1 MNQNRNKDN
10 DLQRA
15 IDEIT
20 QKGGQGGS
28 AKPAPAPTAGMGT
41 PAGAP
46 TMKLPTNPAPAQGP
60 APMAAPM
67 GMSGQAA
74 PSMGMPSMS
83 SMGGFGRS
91 MGYGADISKV
101 KEAALKELFPIM
113 DRVEVE
119 PEKRFLLYQE
129 MLNTMRDKAVIAPAY
144 EAARQIRDDKVRADS
159 LLYLINSIDEMS
171 L

>member
-1 MNQNRNKDN
+1 MMNQNRNKDN

-20 QKGGQGGS
+20 QKGGAG
-28 AKPAPAPTAGMGT
+28 AAPKPAAPAQPPVGMMP
-41 PAGAP
+41 PAAAP
-46 TMKLPTNPAPAQGP
+46 SNTMKLPQAPAPA
-60 APMAAPM
+60 APQMAMPTAM
-67 GMSGQAA
+67 
-74 PSMGMPSMS
+74 PSMGGSSYGRPMS
-83 SMGGFGRS
+83 
-91 MGYGADISKV
+91 YGADISKV

-113 DRVEVE
+113 DRVEVD

-129 MLNTMRDKAVIAPAY
+129 MLNSMRDKAVIAPAY

>member
-20 QKGGQGGS
+20 QKGGAAGAS
-28 AKPAPAPTAGMGT
+28 AAPKPAAPAPAPM
-41 PAGAP
+41 GAP
-46 TMKLPTNPAPAQGP
+46 MPQPAPAAMKMPQ
-60 APMAAPM
+60 AP
-67 GMSGQAA
+67 Q
-74 PSMGMPSMS
+74 MGMPTMS
-83 SMGGFGRS
+83 APTGYGRP
-91 MGYGADISKV
+91 MGYTSDISKV

-119 PEKRFLLYQE
+119 PEKRFLLFQE
-129 MLNTMRDKAVIAPAY
+129 MLTTMRDKAVIAPAY
-144 EAARQIRDDKVRADS
+144 EAARQIRDDKIRADS

>member
-20 QKGGQGGS
+20 QKGGANGG
-28 AKPAPAPTAGMGT
+28 AKPAAAAQPPVGQPPVSMMPPVGMPTGG
-41 PAGAP
+41 
-46 TMKLPTNPAPAQGP
+46 TMKLPQNPAPQ
-60 APMAAPM
+60 
-67 GMSGQAA
+67 
-74 PSMGMPSMS
+74 MGMPSMS
-83 SMGGFGRS
+83 SAFGRP
-91 MGYGADISKV
+91 MGYGSDISKV

-129 MLNTMRDKAVIAPAY
+129 MLSTMRDKAVIAPAY

>member
-20 QKGGQGGS
+20 QKNTG
-28 AKPAPAPTAGMGT
+28 PAPKASSNA
-41 PAGAP
+41 
-46 TMKLPTNPAPAQGP
+46 NPAPAQPPVAP
-60 APMAAPM
+60 AGAPKPPVGAAAQPQPAMAAPQM
-67 GMSGQAA
+67 PA
-74 PSMGMPSMS
+74 GMPASMPS
-83 SMGGFGRS
+83 SFGRP
-91 MGYGADISKV
+91 MAYGSDISKV

-129 MLNTMRDKAVIAPAY
+129 MLTTMRDKAVIAPAY

>member
-15 IDEIT
+15 IDEIA
-20 QKGGQGGS
+20 QKGGSNGPKSGPQGQAPAS
-28 AKPAPAPTAGMGT
+28 QPPANVMPPAAAPAPHGQMKMPSAPVMPPMGMPGAGMG
-41 PAGAP
+41 GY
-46 TMKLPTNPAPAQGP
+46 
-60 APMAAPM
+60 
-67 GMSGQAA
+67 
-74 PSMGMPSMS
+74 
-83 SMGGFGRS
+83 GRT

-119 PEKRFLLYQE
+119 PEKRFLLFQE

>member
-20 QKGGQGGS
+20 QKGSGS
-28 AKPAPAPTAGMGT
+28 APKPANA
-41 PAGAP
+41 
-46 TMKLPTNPAPAQGP
+46 NPAPATAPVAPMPPMGGPKMSQPQVQPQGP
-60 APMAAPM
+60 AAPQM
-67 GMSGQAA
+67 PAM
-74 PSMGMPSMS
+74 PSMG
-83 SMGGFGRS
+83 GYGRS

-129 MLNTMRDKAVIAPAY
+129 MLTTMRDKAVIAPAY

>member
-1 MNQNRNKDN
+1 MNQNRKDN

-20 QKGGQGGS
+20 QKGGQQGGAPKPGVS
-28 AKPAPAPTAGMGT
+28 QPAQPAGMMPPAAPAQANTMKLPSMPTPAPAP
-41 PAGAP
+41 
-46 TMKLPTNPAPAQGP
+46 Q
-60 APMAAPM
+60 MA
-67 GMSGQAA
+67 
-74 PSMGMPSMS
+74 MPSMP
-83 SMGGFGRS
+83 MGGSFGRPMS
-91 MGYGADISKV
+91 YGADISKV

>member
-20 QKGGQGGS
+20 QKSGAG
-28 AKPAPAPTAGMGT
+28 AKPAG
-41 PAGAP
+41 
-46 TMKLPTNPAPAQGP
+46 PAPAAQP
-60 APMAAPM
+60 SA
-67 GMSGQAA
+67 GMMPPVGQPSGMKMPQ
-74 PSMGMPSMS
+74 PSMPQMPSMPPMS
-83 SMGGFGRS
+83 AGFGRS
-91 MGYGADISKV
+91 MGYGSDISKV

-129 MLNTMRDKAVIAPAY
+129 MLTTMRDKAVIAPAY

>member
-1 MNQNRNKDN
+1 MNQNRSKDN

-20 QKGGQGGS
+20 QKGGSNGGS
-28 AKPAPAPTAGMGT
+28 KPAASAPMSQPPVSMMPPAA
-41 PAGAP
+41 ASAN
-46 TMKLPTNPAPAQGP
+46 TMKLPQAPAPQMSMP
-60 APMAAPM
+60 AVAPVM
-67 GMSGQAA
+67 
-74 PSMGMPSMS
+74 PGMPA
-83 SMGGFGRS
+83 GYGRA

-129 MLNTMRDKAVIAPAY
+129 MLSTMRDKAVIAPAY

>member
-20 QKGGQGGS
+20 QKSGS
-28 AKPAPAPTAGMGT
+28 AGAPKPSNAPAPAPAGQPPMMPPVGQPGAMRMPQPQAPQMAMPAGM
-41 PAGAP
+41 P
-46 TMKLPTNPAPAQGP
+46 
-60 APMAAPM
+60 PM
-67 GMSGQAA
+67 GGA
-74 PSMGMPSMS
+74 
-83 SMGGFGRS
+83 GFGRS
-91 MGYGADISKV
+91 MGGYGSDISKV

-113 DRVEVE
+113 DRVEVD
-119 PEKRFLLYQE
+119 PEKRFMLYQE

>member
-1 MNQNRNKDN
+1 MNQNRKDN

-20 QKGGQGGS
+20 QKGGS
-28 AKPAPAPTAGMGT
+28 NNAKPTPAPAAPASQPPAGMMPPTA
-41 PAGAP
+41 PAPNPASA
-46 TMKLPTNPAPAQGP
+46 MKLPSNPAPQ
-60 APMAAPM
+60 
-67 GMSGQAA
+67 MSA
-74 PSMGMPSMS
+74 MPSMP
-83 SMGGFGRS
+83 MGGAGFGRAMS
-91 MGYGADISKV
+91 YGADISKV

>member
-1 MNQNRNKDN
+1 MNQNRKDN

-20 QKGGQGGS
+20 QKGGQQGAPKPG
-28 AKPAPAPTAGMGT
+28 AGPAPAGQPAGMMPPAPAPN
-41 PAGAP
+41 
-46 TMKLPTNPAPAQGP
+46 TMKLPPMPTSAPAPAP
-60 APMAAPM
+60 APQMA
-67 GMSGQAA
+67 
-74 PSMGMPSMS
+74 MPSMS
-83 SMGGFGRS
+83 MGGGFGRPMS
-91 MGYGADISKV
+91 YGADISKV

>member
-20 QKGGQGGS
+20 QKNTG
-28 AKPAPAPTAGMGT
+28 PAPKAPSA
-41 PAGAP
+41 
-46 TMKLPTNPAPAQGP
+46 NPAPAQP
-60 APMAAPM
+60 APASAPKPPVGAAQPAMAAPQM
-67 GMSGQAA
+67 PA
-74 PSMGMPSMS
+74 GMPGGMPTSYGRPMS
-83 SMGGFGRS
+83 
-91 MGYGADISKV
+91 YGADISKV

-129 MLNTMRDKAVIAPAY
+129 MLTTMRDKAVIAPAY

>member
-1 MNQNRNKDN
+1 MNQNRKDN

-20 QKGGQGGS
+20 QKSSGG
-28 AKPAPAPTAGMGT
+28 AKPAAQAPAPQAPVPPMPQMGQPS
-41 PAGAP
+41 PAK
-46 TMKLPTNPAPAQGP
+46 M
-60 APMAAPM
+60 
-67 GMSGQAA
+67 
-74 PSMGMPSMS
+74 PSAMPSMP
-83 SMGGFGRS
+83 SMAGGYGRS

-129 MLNTMRDKAVIAPAY
+129 MLTTMRDKAVIAPAY

>member
-1 MNQNRNKDN
+1 MNQNRKDN

-20 QKGGQGGS
+20 QKGGQNNPPK
-28 AKPAPAPTAGMGT
+28 AAPAPAAQPSMP
-41 PAGAP
+41 PAPAAP
-46 TMKLPTNPAPAQGP
+46 AATMKLPTPPAPAP
-60 APMAAPM
+60 VAPAAP
-67 GMSGQAA
+67 Q
-74 PSMGMPSMS
+74 MGMPSMGA
-83 SMGGFGRS
+83 MGGFGRPMS
-91 MGYGADISKV
+91 YGADISKV

>member
-20 QKGGQGGS
+20 QKGGANNSPKPASS
-28 AKPAPAPTAGMGT
+28 APAPAPM
-41 PAGAP
+41 GAP
-46 TMKLPTNPAPAQGP
+46 SMMAQPSSQPANMKMPQAPAPQ
-60 APMAAPM
+60 
-67 GMSGQAA
+67 
-74 PSMGMPSMS
+74 MGMPSMPSMPS
-83 SMGGFGRS
+83 SFGRA
-91 MGYGADISKV
+91 MGYGSDISKV

-129 MLNTMRDKAVIAPAY
+129 MLTSMRDKAVIAPAY
-144 EAARQIRDDKVRADS
+144 EAARQIRDDKLRADS

>member
-1 MNQNRNKDN
+1 MNQTRNKDN

-20 QKGGQGGS
+20 QKSSG
-28 AKPAPAPTAGMGT
+28 AKPAA
-41 PAGAP
+41 
-46 TMKLPTNPAPAQGP
+46 PAPAGQPPVAMMPPAAQP
-60 APMAAPM
+60 APKPVQPAQPAMPQM
-67 GMSGQAA
+67 PSM
-74 PSMGMPSMS
+74 PSMGSYGR
-83 SMGGFGRS
+83 GG
-91 MGYGADISKV
+91 MGYGGSSDISKV

-129 MLNTMRDKAVIAPAY
+129 MLTSMRDKAVIAPAY

>member
-20 QKGGQGGS
+20 QKGGSAGGP
-28 AKPAPAPTAGMGT
+28 KPSN
-41 PAGAP
+41 
-46 TMKLPTNPAPAQGP
+46 NPAPAAGQPPMMPP
-60 APMAAPM
+60 AGQPGAMRLPQSPVPPMSMPNVPPM
-67 GMSGQAA
+67 GGA
-74 PSMGMPSMS
+74 
-83 SMGGFGRS
+83 GFGRS
-91 MGYGADISKV
+91 MGGYGSDISKV

-113 DRVEVE
+113 DRVEVD
-119 PEKRFLLYQE
+119 PEKRFMLYQE

>member
-20 QKGGQGGS
+20 QKSGS
-28 AKPAPAPTAGMGT
+28 AGAPKPGNVPAPAPAGQPPVMPPMGGQ
-41 PAGAP
+41 PGAMRMP
-46 TMKLPTNPAPAQGP
+46 QPQGP
-60 APMAAPM
+60 
-67 GMSGQAA
+67 Q
-74 PSMGMPSMS
+74 MGMPTMPP
-83 SMGGFGRS
+83 MGGAGFGRA
-91 MGYGADISKV
+91 MGGYGSDISKV

-113 DRVEVE
+113 DRVEVD
-119 PEKRFLLYQE
+119 PEKRFMLYQE

>member
-1 MNQNRNKDN
+1 MNQTRNKDN

-20 QKGGQGGS
+20 QKSGG
-28 AKPAPAPTAGMGT
+28 AKPAA
-41 PAGAP
+41 
-46 TMKLPTNPAPAQGP
+46 PAPAGQPPVAMMPPAAQP
-60 APMAAPM
+60 APKPVQPAQPAMPQM
-67 GMSGQAA
+67 PSM
-74 PSMGMPSMS
+74 PSMG
-83 SMGGFGRS
+83 GYGRG
-91 MGYGADISKV
+91 MGYGGSSDISKV

-129 MLNTMRDKAVIAPAY
+129 MLTSMRDKAVIAPAY

>member
-20 QKGGQGGS
+20 QKGGANGGA
-28 AKPAPAPTAGMGT
+28 AKPAPQSPVSQPPVNMMPPAGM
-41 PAGAP
+41 PS
-46 TMKLPTNPAPAQGP
+46 TMKLPQTPAPQ
-60 APMAAPM
+60 
-67 GMSGQAA
+67 MS
-74 PSMGMPSMS
+74 MPSMS
-83 SMGGFGRS
+83 AGFGRS
-91 MGYGADISKV
+91 MGYGSDISKV

-129 MLNTMRDKAVIAPAY
+129 MLSTMRDKAVIAPAY

>member
-20 QKGGQGGS
+20 QKGGANGG
-28 AKPAPAPTAGMGT
+28 APKPAAPAPMSQPAAQPAMKMPT
-41 PAGAP
+41 PAP
-46 TMKLPTNPAPAQGP
+46 QMSMPA
-60 APMAAPM
+60 
-67 GMSGQAA
+67 
-74 PSMGMPSMS
+74 MPSMS
-83 SMGGFGRS
+83 TGYSRP

-129 MLNTMRDKAVIAPAY
+129 MLTTMRDKAVIAPAY

>member
-20 QKGGQGGS
+20 QKGGASS
-28 AKPAPAPTAGMGT
+28 APKPAAPAPMGAPTAMPQPAAMKMPAAPAPAP
-41 PAGAP
+41 
-46 TMKLPTNPAPAQGP
+46 
-60 APMAAPM
+60 
-67 GMSGQAA
+67 MSGM
-74 PSMGMPSMS
+74 PSMPSMS
-83 SMGGFGRS
+83 SSSYGRP

-129 MLNTMRDKAVIAPAY
+129 MLTTMRDKAVIAPAY

>member
-20 QKGGQGGS
+20 QKGGSNNG
-28 AKPAPAPTAGMGT
+28 KPAPAPAPAA
-41 PAGAP
+41 PAGQAP
-46 TMKLPTNPAPAQGP
+46 ANMMPPVQPAPNTMKLPTPPMPQPAMTMPA
-60 APMAAPM
+60 AA
-67 GMSGQAA
+67 A
-74 PSMGMPSMS
+74 
-83 SMGGFGRS
+83 MGGFGRA

-129 MLNTMRDKAVIAPAY
+129 MLTTMRDKAVIAPAY

>member
-20 QKGGQGGS
+20 QKGGS
-28 AKPAPAPTAGMGT
+28 AGAPK

-46 TMKLPTNPAPAQGP
+46 APAGQPPMMPPAGQPSAMRLPQSPAPQ
-60 APMAAPM
+60 
-67 GMSGQAA
+67 
-74 PSMGMPSMS
+74 MGMPTVPP
-83 SMGGFGRS
+83 MGAGFGRA
-91 MGYGADISKV
+91 MGGYGSGSDISKV

-113 DRVEVE
+113 DRVEVD
-119 PEKRFLLYQE
+119 PEKRFMLYQE

>member
-20 QKGGQGGS
+20 QKGGAS
-28 AKPAPAPTAGMGT
+28 AAPKSAPAAPAPAPM
-41 PAGAP
+41 GAP
-46 TMKLPTNPAPAQGP
+46 MPQPQAPQMKMPQA
-60 APMAAPM
+60 AAPQM
-67 GMSGQAA
+67 GM
-74 PSMGMPSMS
+74 PGMPSMS
-83 SMGGFGRS
+83 AGYGRP
-91 MGYGADISKV
+91 MGYGSDISKV

-113 DRVEVE
+113 DRVEVD
-119 PEKRFLLYQE
+119 PEKRFMLYQE

>member
-20 QKGGQGGS
+20 QKGAASS
-28 AKPAPAPTAGMGT
+28 APKAAAPAPAPVSAPMPPSQ
-41 PAGAP
+41 PAQPA
-46 TMKLPTNPAPAQGP
+46 MKMPSAPAPQ
-60 APMAAPM
+60 
-67 GMSGQAA
+67 
-74 PSMGMPSMS
+74 MGMPSLPP
-83 SMGGFGRS
+83 MGGYGRS
-91 MGYGADISKV
+91 MGGYGSDISKV

-113 DRVEVE
+113 DRVEVD
-119 PEKRFLLYQE
+119 PEKRFMLYQE

>member
-1 MNQNRNKDN
+1 MNQNRSKDN

-20 QKGGQGGS
+20 QKGGANGG
-28 AKPAPAPTAGMGT
+28 AKPAAAAQPPVGQPPVNMMPPAGMPSG
-41 PAGAP
+41 
-46 TMKLPTNPAPAQGP
+46 TMKLPQNPAPQ
-60 APMAAPM
+60 
-67 GMSGQAA
+67 MS
-74 PSMGMPSMS
+74 MPSMS
-83 SMGGFGRS
+83 SAFGRP
-91 MGYGADISKV
+91 MGYGSDISKV

-129 MLNTMRDKAVIAPAY
+129 MLSTMRDKAVIAPAY

-159 LLYLINSIDEMS
+159 LLYLINTIDEMS

>member
-20 QKGGQGGS
+20 QKSGS
-28 AKPAPAPTAGMGT
+28 AGAGASAPKPASNGPAPAGQPPVVPPMGGH
-41 PAGAP
+41 PNAMRMP
-46 TMKLPTNPAPAQGP
+46 QPQGP
-60 APMAAPM
+60 QMA
-67 GMSGQAA
+67 
-74 PSMGMPSMS
+74 MPAMPPLS
-83 SMGGFGRS
+83 SVGGGAGFGRS
-91 MGYGADISKV
+91 MGGYGSDISKV

-113 DRVEVE
+113 DRVEVD
-119 PEKRFLLYQE
+119 PEKRFMLYQE

>member
-1 MNQNRNKDN
+1 MNQNRKDN

-20 QKGGQGGS
+20 QKGGS
-28 AKPAPAPTAGMGT
+28 NNAKPAQAAPASQP
-41 PAGAP
+41 PAGVMPPAAP
-46 TMKLPTNPAPAQGP
+46 ANTMKLPTAPAPAP
-60 APMAAPM
+60 
-67 GMSGQAA
+67 A
-74 PSMGMPSMS
+74 PSMAMPSMA
-83 SMGGFGRS
+83 MGGGFGRPMS
-91 MGYGADISKV
+91 YGADISKV

>member
-20 QKGGQGGS
+20 QKGGSNNGPKP
-28 AKPAPAPTAGMGT
+28 AAPAPAPMGGSSMMSE
-41 PAGAP
+41 PAA
-46 TMKLPTNPAPAQGP
+46 MKMPAAPAPQ
-60 APMAAPM
+60 MA
-67 GMSGQAA
+67 
-74 PSMGMPSMS
+74 MPSMPTMGTS
-83 SMGGFGRS
+83 SYGRP
-91 MGYGADISKV
+91 MGYSSDISKV

-113 DRVEVE
+113 DRVEVD

-129 MLNTMRDKAVIAPAY
+129 MLTTMRDKAVIAPAY

>member
-20 QKGGQGGS
+20 QKGGS
-28 AKPAPAPTAGMGT
+28 NNPKPAAAA
-41 PAGAP
+41 PAGQPPVNVMPPSQAP
-46 TMKLPTNPAPAQGP
+46 AAPAAPAMKLPTNPAPQP
-60 APMAAPM
+60 QM
-67 GMSGQAA
+67 AA
-74 PSMGMPSMS
+74 PSM

>member
-1 MNQNRNKDN
+1 MNQNRKDN

-20 QKGGQGGS
+20 QKGGSNNQQRP
-28 AKPAPAPTAGMGT
+28 AAPAA
-41 PAGAP
+41 PAQPASMPQPAAPSP
-46 TMKLPTNPAPAQGP
+46 TMKMPTPPVAPQMAMPA
-60 APMAAPM
+60 MAA
-67 GMSGQAA
+67 
-74 PSMGMPSMS
+74 
-83 SMGGFGRS
+83 MGGFGRPMS
-91 MGYGADISKV
+91 YGADISKV

>member
-1 MNQNRNKDN
+1 MNQTRNKDN

-20 QKGGQGGS
+20 QKSGG
-28 AKPAPAPTAGMGT
+28 AKPAA
-41 PAGAP
+41 
-46 TMKLPTNPAPAQGP
+46 PAPAGQPPVAMMPPAAQP
-60 APMAAPM
+60 APKPVQPAQPAMPQM
-67 GMSGQAA
+67 
-74 PSMGMPSMS
+74 PSMPSMS
-83 SMGGFGRS
+83 GYGRG
-91 MGYGADISKV
+91 MGYGGSSDISKV

-129 MLNTMRDKAVIAPAY
+129 MLTSMRDKAVIAPAY

>member
-1 MNQNRNKDN
+1 MNQNRKDN

-20 QKGGQGGS
+20 QKGGPSQ
-28 AKPAPAPTAGMGT
+28 KPAQPSQPQANMMPPTQPQPA
-41 PAGAP
+41 AP
-46 TMKLPTNPAPAQGP
+46 VSAMKLPTNPTP
-60 APMAAPM
+60 APQMAMPTMAA
-67 GMSGQAA
+67 
-74 PSMGMPSMS
+74 
-83 SMGGFGRS
+83 MGGFGRPMS
-91 MGYGADISKV
+91 YGADISKV

>member
-1 MNQNRNKDN
+1 MNQNRKDN

-20 QKGGQGGS
+20 QKGGQQGG
-28 AKPAPAPTAGMGT
+28 AQKPAPAPQ
-41 PAGAP
+41 PASMMPPAP
-46 TMKLPTNPAPAQGP
+46 AANTMKLPNVPAPAP
-60 APMAAPM
+60 APAPQMA
-67 GMSGQAA
+67 
-74 PSMGMPSMS
+74 MPSMP
-83 SMGGFGRS
+83 MGGGFGRPMS
-91 MGYGADISKV
+91 YGADISKV

>member
-1 MNQNRNKDN
+1 MNQNRKDN

-20 QKGGQGGS
+20 QKGGS
-28 AKPAPAPTAGMGT
+28 NTKPAQPAPQM
-41 PAGAP
+41 PAPQPAAP
-46 TMKLPTNPAPAQGP
+46 TSTMKLPTAPAPAP
-60 APMAAPM
+60 APQMA
-67 GMSGQAA
+67 
-74 PSMGMPSMS
+74 MPSMP
-83 SMGGFGRS
+83 MGGGYGRPMS
-91 MGYGADISKV
+91 YGADISKV

>member
-20 QKGGQGGS
+20 QKGGS
-28 AKPAPAPTAGMGT
+28 NNPKPAAPAPAGQPPVNMMPPSQ
-41 PAGAP
+41 PAAP
-46 TMKLPTNPAPAQGP
+46 AAPAMKLPTNPAPQ
-60 APMAAPM
+60 MAA
-67 GMSGQAA
+67 S
-74 PSMGMPSMS
+74 SMGM
-83 SMGGFGRS
+83 GAGYGRT
-91 MGYGADISKV
+91 MGYGSDISKV

-119 PEKRFLLYQE
+119 PEKRFLLFQE
-129 MLNTMRDKAVIAPAY
+129 MLNTMRDRAVIAPAY

>member
-1 MNQNRNKDN
+1 MVGDDMNQNRNKDN

-20 QKGGQGGS
+20 QKGGS
-28 AKPAPAPTAGMGT
+28 AGAPK

-46 TMKLPTNPAPAQGP
+46 APAGQPPMMPQAGQPGAMRLPQAPAPQ
-60 APMAAPM
+60 
-67 GMSGQAA
+67 
-74 PSMGMPSMS
+74 MGMPTVPP
-83 SMGGFGRS
+83 MGGAGFGRS
-91 MGYGADISKV
+91 MGGYGSGSDISKV

-113 DRVEVE
+113 DRVEVD
-119 PEKRFLLYQE
+119 PEKRFMLYQE

>member
-20 QKGGQGGS
+20 QKGGANGG
-28 AKPAPAPTAGMGT
+28 AKPAAQPPVGQPPVNMMPPAGMPTG
-41 PAGAP
+41 
-46 TMKLPTNPAPAQGP
+46 TMKLPQSPAPQ
-60 APMAAPM
+60 
-67 GMSGQAA
+67 
-74 PSMGMPSMS
+74 MGMPSMS
-83 SMGGFGRS
+83 SAFGRP
-91 MGYGADISKV
+91 MGYGSDISKV

-129 MLNTMRDKAVIAPAY
+129 MLSTMRDKAVIAPAY